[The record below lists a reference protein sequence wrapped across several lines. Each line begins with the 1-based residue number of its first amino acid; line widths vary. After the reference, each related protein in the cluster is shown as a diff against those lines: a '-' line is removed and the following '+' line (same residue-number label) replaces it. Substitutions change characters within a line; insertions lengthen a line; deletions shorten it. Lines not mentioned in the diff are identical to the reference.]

1 MDKMGTRAL
10 AIIML
15 AAMSIWLPACKEDEP
30 PVPPKLS
37 FAEKELTVKESD
49 GEIEI
54 ELVLDKP
61 AAQDIEI
68 TYSLGGTAVEKVQAG
83 NSQSYDYE
91 ITDERYLET
100 EIEAGQTTGIIKLTL
115 LSDFGIE
122 NDEVIEITIEEV
134 DDEGIEI
141 TRDDE
146 INITVQQEDGLVV
159 VLEWGVQSGE
169 NYKDVDMDL
178 FLWAEDETSSL
189 GLTNFGSLSPS
200 TQSPEFFFLPTAPL
214 EDGDYGLSCTY
225 YSGTVEPMNFQVS
238 FIKLVNGDDV
248 STVTK
253 KGTYT
258 LANLNEWDS
267 EAGMDPV
274 LAFTFRKSGS
284 DFIDFS
290 DFLGAQA
297 SGSRTRSAKIP
308 EGLKKK

>member
-1 MDKMGTRAL
+1 MGTRGL
-10 AIIML
+10 AIAML
-15 AAMSIWLPACKEDEP
+15 AAMSIWLPSCKEDEP

-68 TYSLGGTAVEKVQAG
+68 TYSLGGTAVEKVQASS
-83 NSQSYDYE
+83 NQAHDYE
-91 ITDERYLET
+91 ITSKYLEV
-100 EIEAGQTTGIIKLTL
+100 EIEAGQTTGIITLRL

-146 INITVQQEDGLVV
+146 INITVQQEDGLIV

-178 FLWAEDETSSL
+178 FLWAEDETSNL
-189 GLTNFGSLSPS
+189 GLTNFGSFSPS

-214 EDGDYGLSCTY
+214 EDGNYGLSCTY

-238 FIKLVNGDDV
+238 YIKLVNGDDV
-248 STVTK
+248 STITK

-258 LANLNEWDS
+258 LANLNEWDT

-274 LAFTFRKSGS
+274 LAFTFRKAGS
-284 DFIDFS
+284 DFTDFS
-290 DFLGAQA
+290 EFLGAQA
-297 SGSRTRSAKIP
+297 SGSRTRTAKIP
-308 EGLKKK
+308 ERLKKK